1 MHIPVATY
9 SCTHVCTCVEQS
21 HMCAA
26 IFCKCAEQSFASV
39 RNTLISRHV
48 WSNHTCAEQSFASV
62 RNNLLLVL
70 QNNLL
75 QVCGTI
81 VSHDS
86 RFLHVPVSTSKVT
99 ILAEQSCRTGW
110 NYRAA
115 GGRVQLPRAV
125 QLPFCR
131 HGMSVFM
138 DAFIY
143 NIQVC
148 IYICVDTCVY
158 MKKYLLFQLLRAVQM
173 PFCRRSMPV
182 FMDACVC
189 NLDVCIYTYVYYII

>member
-1 MHIPVATY
+1 
-9 SCTHVCTCVEQS
+9 
-21 HMCAA
+21 
-26 IFCKCAEQSFASV
+26 
-39 RNTLISRHV
+39 
-48 WSNHTCAEQSFASV
+48 
-62 RNNLLLVL
+62 
-70 QNNLL
+70 
-75 QVCGTI
+75 
-81 VSHDS
+81 
-86 RFLHVPVSTSKVT
+86 LHVPVSTSKVT

-115 GGRVQLPRAV
+115 SGRVHLPRAV

-189 NLDVCIYTYVYYII
+189 NLDVCIYTYVYYINTAFFNCRERLNCHSVDAACQYSWMHVYVI